1 MQRFHQVY
9 SCYSSWK
16 EIPLIASAAAAFE
29 TFHEVALVMSA
40 QQASHASVSA
50 KGGSASGSSDG
61 SGSPPKISEADLKN
75 FFVQS
80 SESSDDDLCGP
91 HQDCCGGALR
101 EGVYTTC
108 VKRLGKGGYQH
119 PRGKVCLSLHKHF
132 QCATCQ
138 NVAHAGCWVR
148 TAKGSFMLPTALAPF
163 HCFACASKQP
173 VVADMST
180 NDSKQVE
187 QPVVA
192 DTSTTSSLVQESERT
207 TFTSEQDLR
216 KHFKARNWRCCNST
230 ASRIYY
236 CCRTG
241 TCDVKFTAFKDPD
254 DDTWS
259 ICKMPTCHSCSSSA
273 KPTVATSLVTLK
285 DHLSESLVKEIESLG
300 VTRSFRSKQI
310 QHHLLGSQ
318 QVLVDTKL
326 IHNIVYR
333 VRQKL
338 FGSHGDMIYLL
349 EQQQVAFMCLCTQAL
364 LPSFVLIL
372 VKGWLC

>member
-1 MQRFHQVY
+1 MQRFHQAY

-40 QQASHASVSA
+40 QQASHTSVSA
-50 KGGSASGSSDG
+50 KSGSASGSSDG

-119 PRGKVCLSLHKHF
+119 PRGQVCLSLHKHF

-138 NVAHAGCWVR
+138 NVAHHGCWVR
-148 TAKGSFMLPTALAPF
+148 TAKGSFMLPSSLTQF
-163 HCFACASKQP
+163 HCFTCASKKDQHPAVQAVSSAGTAQP
-173 VVADMST
+173 PSSEVST
-180 NDSKQVE
+180 E
-187 QPVVA
+187 QSSLCTDA
-192 DTSTTSSLVQESERT
+192 LTSCTVQPSLVQETERT
-207 TFTSEQDLR
+207 RTFMSESDLR
-216 KHFKARNWRCCNST
+216 RHFKKCNWQVSHST
-230 ASRIYY
+230 ETRIYY
-236 CCRTG
+236 KCMVTG
-241 TCDVKFTAFKDPD
+241 GCNVTFSAKKGSDN
-254 DDTWS
+254 DTWRIS
-259 ICKMPTCHSCSSSA
+259 NMPTSHSCSA
-273 KPTVATSLVTLK
+273 FATPQVNTSMVTMK
-285 DHLSESLVKEIESLG
+285 DNLSEAAVKEIERLG
-300 VTRSFRSKQI
+300 ITKSFRSKQI
-310 QHHLLGSQ
+310 QHHLLHQDNGKG
-318 QVLVDTKL
+318 VLVDTKL

-338 FGSHGDMIYLL
+338 FGHQADMIYLL
-349 EQQQVAFMCLCTQAL
+349 DQQKVPFM
-364 LPSFVLIL
+364 
-372 VKGWLC
+372 